1 MSGLRQVLGRV
12 LLPLGM
18 LLVCAAAFF
27 LQTVSP
33 LPFPQTVQL
42 GAPLLIGGA
51 VLIGAGMW
59 RLRTLRIFAWEWA
72 TDASRWTPLR
82 WRWML
87 AGIVLLTALT
97 VVNVIPN
104 TGVSLHVQM
113 ALWIGGMI
121 LCILGGSER
130 GERKKGKEKSS
141 PNPPLT
147 EKLKL
152 TRLIFLQGRCMHR
165 PYIRR
170 LLFPLFMTI
179 NKLIAQTGRRLRV
192 HALLIAIFMIA
203 LGLRLWQLETQIHYL
218 VDELNFIEGVVTLR
232 DQPDVRL
239 LTPFGVVT
247 TFTWAYPYVQAQT
260 TALIG
265 SSFTALRLISAVF
278 GALGIPALY
287 LLGATVFNRRIGLI
301 AALLLATHPVHLHF
315 SRLGLN
321 NIADPL
327 FGTLGLALA
336 ARGLKHGTMRDFAA
350 AGACLGLTAYF
361 YEGGRLLFTPLA
373 ALLLPCLWFYGLWID
388 VGLPDRAALRRHM
401 LRLRGLALLAF
412 VLLWVTLPVYLTL
425 LAGGYPLASRLGSQ
439 AIGSTFWRTDL
450 GYSPLLEYGGRALNA
465 ALSFSYH
472 PDSYWFYMGNTALVL
487 PPLVPLL
494 LLGACFAAWRAFQP
508 GMLILL
514 AWLLATILGNAFM
527 ATISH
532 TARYVVAL
540 PAIALVLALG
550 LDRTL
555 ALILRQNAVAPV
567 QWLKPFFMGALF
579 YITVALSFMQV
590 GYYFGLHVPWF
601 NTHFLN
607 ITLREDGL
615 GFDLID
621 ATLRVEALPP
631 GTPVIMAGDF
641 FILPN
646 NVLLVQRYWG
656 TTDRPVE
663 LFGALRP
670 LSAAVLAALPEGV
683 RYGFFLEPH
692 DWQTRAL
699 VERYFRLE
707 GPYLSPHTAIPQ
719 VRQMLLFQAQKIDD
733 ER

>member
-1 MSGLRQVLGRV
+1 MRRLQTLLGQA

-18 LLVCAAAFF
+18 LLVCGAAFF
-27 LQTVSP
+27 LQTLSP
-33 LPFPQTVQL
+33 IPFPRTAQI
-42 GAPLLIGGA
+42 GALLLIGGA
-51 VLIGAGMW
+51 ALIGVGMW
-59 RLRTLRIFAWEWA
+59 RLRRLNCFEWEWGA
-72 TDASRWTPLR
+72 AEETTPAVWTPLR
-82 WRWML
+82 WRWL
-87 AGIVLLTALT
+87 LLGIGLLLALT
-97 VVNVIPN
+97 VVNMLPDAR
-104 TGVSLHVQM
+104 VSAHVQM
-113 ALWIGGMI
+113 ALWIGGVLLLI
-121 LCILGGSER
+121 VGGR
-130 GERKKGKEKSS
+130 GKPPDEKMPVGSHGQVRQH
-141 PNPPLT
+141 L
-147 EKLKL
+147 
-152 TRLIFLQGRCMHR
+152 
-165 PYIRR
+165 RR
-170 LLFPLFMTI
+170 
-179 NKLIAQTGRRLRV
+179 
-192 HALLIAIFMIA
+192 HALLIAICVIA
-203 LGLRLWQLETQIHYL
+203 LALRLWQLETQIHYL

-232 DQPDVRL
+232 EQPDVRL

-247 TFTWAYPYVQAQT
+247 TFTWAYPYLQAQT
-260 TALIG
+260 AALIG

-336 ARGLKHGTMRDFAA
+336 VRGLKHGGLRDFAA

-373 ALLLPCLWFYGLWID
+373 ALLLPCLWFYAVWINATQT
-388 VGLPDRAALRRHM
+388 DRTALRRHI

-412 VLLWVTLPVYLTL
+412 VLLWVTLPVYITL
-425 LAGGYPLASRLGSQ
+425 AAGGYPLASRLGSQ
-439 AIGSTFWRTDL
+439 AIGSTFWRADL

-465 ALSFSYH
+465 ALSFTYH
-472 PDSYWFYMGNTALVL
+472 PDGYWFYMGNTALVL
-487 PPLVPLL
+487 PPLVPFL
-494 LLGACFAAWRAFQP
+494 LLGACFALWRVYQP

-514 AWLLATILGNAFM
+514 GWLLATMLGNGVM

-540 PAIALVLALG
+540 PAVALLIALG
-550 LDRTL
+550 LDRSL
-555 ALILRQNAVAPV
+555 VLILRQNTIAPA
-567 QWLKPFFMGALF
+567 QWLKPIFIGAVF
-579 YITVALSFMQV
+579 YIAIAFGFMQA

-621 ATLRVEALPP
+621 ATLRIEALPP

-641 FILPN
+641 FMLPN

-656 TTDRPVE
+656 TTDRTVE

-670 LSAAVLAALPEGV
+670 LGAAYLAALPEGV

-692 DWQTRAL
+692 DWETRAL
-699 VERYFRLE
+699 VERYFTLE
-707 GPYLSPHTAIPQ
+707 GPYLSPYTAIPQ
-719 VRQMLLFQAQKIDD
+719 VRQMLLFQGQKIDD
-733 ER
+733 KR